1 MTQPTSAT
9 DTAPRQ
15 RHRTRRLLFWLA
27 GLITGAISLLLIL
40 ALVIWLLLRSFA
52 SDLNP
57 VLSPIINPLL
67 ERFVGPGSQVDIE
80 YLDHTQLRLSQLELV
95 PDSTTRLTA
104 SGVTLSYDLKRLSGG
119 DLDNLSA
126 ESLSINIAD
135 SDDTGGAESPP
146 ASPTA
151 DATVLS
157 NRLDITLPVLSD
169 LMSLPIGNINL
180 PDIEIGTPD
189 LQASLAA
196 DLNPQLWWL
205 RGDANLA
212 EIRGT
217 VQLDARLQRTAATGD
232 TPERADLLL
241 LISQQE
247 TLLAQ
252 LWAGMT
258 QAESVTSADLRLQT
272 DLPGLQQRLPVIAD
286 IPVSG
291 EGLTLTAALSS
302 PNEAVWPEQL
312 TGSLQATL
320 QTAASELADGIRL
333 DQLQT
338 RLSATHSDHDRD
350 WQVQLTPGPLRLT
363 LINPDA
369 SPDTVRARLSTVNA
383 HCRQD
388 FSSCE
393 LSTSL
398 QGTLNA
404 ADYRVAFDLQ
414 PDVDWHQ
421 TEDSH
426 ARLPL
431 ALTLDLAA
439 SETLPA
445 VHSTAAGEISATLTP
460 DGGWYL
466 SAGDGLTV
474 KTDGLAVSLPTS
486 DEPSTTSTDWAIS
499 PVNATLLNQLTLSG
513 DLNRLQSINSTPWQI
528 SLNPVRVTSGDGLI
542 RIGKTGLSCTPT
554 LLTAARFSADLLERC
569 ALETRLLP
577 SDWGIWPVP
586 DVQIRGPFSVALN
599 ADHQAIEADLNLTAA
614 NQQIDLRTRLQHD
627 LLSGEGSLQ
636 WHLQDAALDWT
647 ALGMSQMANL
657 TEVQLLNGRLSGQ
670 GWVDWQQTDTGWDV
684 VPDVML
690 RADEVGLIYNNQ
702 MTLDEG
708 NVLLAL
714 RRPAKGQQAGDY
726 LLDAQVSAGKVDN
739 GITLSNILARSQT
752 RIPADLGYVDVS
764 VYEMHT
770 DVLGGRV
777 YTPLIRY
784 DSRKD
789 VNAFGIRLDHIQLS
803 QIAEL
808 EAQAGVNATGLLDG
822 LLPVVLTA
830 EGPSIPGGTLFARD
844 PGGVV
849 QYRGDTADAL
859 SKTNQGTGLAMQ
871 LLSDFRYDLLQ
882 SGVTYQ
888 PNGELNLALKFEGHN
903 PDFFD
908 GQKTLLNVNLE
919 YNLLDLLES
928 LRLSNDVIQK
938 IENKYQ

>member
-1 MTQPTSAT
+1 MTQPTPAT

-15 RHRTRRLLFWLA
+15 RHRSTRVLFWLA
-27 GLITGAISLLLIL
+27 GLITGVISLILIL

-67 ERFVGPGSQVDIE
+67 ERFVGPGSLIE
-80 YLDHTQLRLSQLELV
+80 IDYLDHTQLRLNQLTLM
-95 PDSTTRLTA
+95 PDPTTRLAA
-104 SGVTLSYDLKRLSGG
+104 SGVTLSFDLKRLSAG
-119 DLDNLSA
+119 DLDSLSA
-126 ESLSINIAD
+126 ETLSVTIAD
-135 SDDTGGAESPP
+135 TGDTGASES
-146 ASPTA
+146 SPVVTA
-151 DATVLS
+151 GEATALS
-157 NRLDITLPVLSD
+157 TRPDIELPVLTD

-180 PDIEIGTPD
+180 PDIEIETPD

-205 RGDANLA
+205 RGHADLP
-212 EIRGT
+212 ELTGT
-217 VQLDARLQRTAATGD
+217 VQLDARLQRIASTDD

-241 LISQQE
+241 LISQGE

-258 QAESVTSADLRLQT
+258 QTESVTSADLRLQT
-272 DLPGLQQRLPVIAD
+272 DLPGLQQRLPMIGD

-291 EGLTLTAALSS
+291 EGLTLTAELSS
-302 PNEAVWPEQL
+302 PNESIWPEQL

-320 QTAASELADGIRL
+320 NTAESELADGILL
-333 DQLQT
+333 DPLQT
-338 RLSATHSDHDRD
+338 RLTASHSQQDSN
-350 WQVQLTPGPLRLT
+350 WQIAISPGPLHLT
-363 LINPDA
+363 MTNLDA
-369 SPDTVRARLSTVNA
+369 DPDTVMARLNA
-383 HCRQD
+383 LSATCQQD
-388 FSSCE
+388 FSACE
-393 LSTSL
+393 LSTTL
-398 QGTLNA
+398 QGTLTST
-404 ADYRVAFDLQ
+404 DYRVGFSLE
-414 PDVDWHQ
+414 PYIDWQQ
-421 TEDSH
+421 TTDSY
-426 ARLPL
+426 ARLPMT
-431 ALTLDLAA
+431 LTMNLAA

-445 VHSTAAGEISATLTP
+445 IHSTAEGEISATLTP
-460 DGGWYL
+460 QGVWRL
-466 SAGDGLTV
+466 SAGDGLSL
-474 KTDGLAVSLPTS
+474 KADGLTVSVPTTDDASTSS
-486 DEPSTTSTDWAIS
+486 DDWVIS
-499 PVNATLLNQLTLSG
+499 PMNATLLSQLSLSG
-513 DLNRLQSINSTPWQI
+513 DLSNPQSVNTTPWLL

-542 RIGKTGLSCTPT
+542 RIGKTAISCTPT

-577 SDWGIWPVP
+577 SDWDIWPVP
-586 DVQIRGPFSVALN
+586 DVQIRGPFSIAMS
-599 ADHQAIEADLNLTAA
+599 DDQQAIEADLNLTAA

-627 LLSGEGSLQ
+627 LMQGKGSLQ
-636 WHLQDAALDWT
+636 WHLQDATLDWT

-657 TEVQLLNGRLSGQ
+657 TQVQLLNGRLSGQ
-670 GWVDWQQTDTGWDV
+670 GWVDWQETATGLDII
-684 VPDVML
+684 PDVML
-690 RADEVGLIYNNQ
+690 RADDVGLIYNNL

-714 RRPAKGQQAGDY
+714 RRPARGQQAGDY
-726 LLDAQVSAGKVDN
+726 LLDAQVSAGKLDN

-752 RIPADLGYVDVS
+752 RLPADFSYIDVS

-808 EAQAGVNATGLLDG
+808 EAQAGINATGLLDG
-822 LLPVVLTA
+822 LLPVVLTQ

-849 QYRGDTADAL
+849 QYRGETADAL

-882 SGVTYQ
+882 SGVQYQ
-888 PNGELNLALKFEGHN
+888 PDGQLNLALKFEGHN
-903 PDFFD
+903 PEFFD

-938 IENKYQ
+938 IEDKYR